1 MADLVGLHA
10 LAGPWAGTAAMFET
24 APYLQRG
31 NVRVVEPED
40 RRLKRARPRREE
52 RMNPNPQLT
61 VRGLGVR
68 AVDVPMGRP
77 LMTGGGEVGSA
88 AMVLIDLLTE
98 EGLTGSC
105 YVFCPTPVVLEPVAK
120 LLSNL
125 APLIEGDPV
134 APVDIERKLQKGFRL
149 LGPQG
154 LTAMATAGIEMAAW
168 DALAKACGLPLAR
181 LLGGEPRKVP
191 AYNSCGL
198 GLIGAERAA
207 EEALELV
214 APGFGAVKVRLSY
227 PTVNTDVEVV
237 RAVKASIGE
246 DVALMSDYNQS
257 LSVAEAGRRA
267 AALEGEGLYWIEEPT
282 RADDYSGHARLRRG
296 AKTPIQIGENWW
308 GPHDMAKSVGE
319 GASDYA
325 MADAMKIGGVTGW
338 LRAAALAEAAGL
350 PFSSHLFPEISAHL
364 LAVAPTS
371 HWLEYVDWANP
382 ILEEPL
388 KVEDGY
394 ASAPDTPGIGISW
407 DEEGVRRYLVE

>member
-1 MADLVGLHA
+1 
-10 LAGPWAGTAAMFET
+10 
-24 APYLQRG
+24 
-31 NVRVVEPED
+31 
-40 RRLKRARPRREE
+40 
-52 RMNPNPQLT
+52 MNPNPQLT
-61 VRGLGVR
+61 IRGLGVR

-88 AMVLIDLLTE
+88 AMVLVDLLTE
-98 EGLTGSC
+98 EGITGSS
-105 YVFCPTPVVLEPVAK
+105 YVFCPTPVVLEPVAA

-134 APVDIERKLQKGFRL
+134 APVDIERKLQKQFRL

-154 LTAMATAGIEMAAW
+154 LTAMATAGIDMAAW
-168 DALAKACGLPLAR
+168 DALSKACGLPLAR
-181 LLGGEPRKVP
+181 LLGGEPREVP

-214 APGFGAVKVRLSY
+214 APGFGAVKVRLGY
-227 PTVNTDVEVV
+227 PTINADVEVV
-237 RAVKASIGE
+237 RAVKASVGGDIT
-246 DVALMSDYNQS
+246 LMSDYNQS
-257 LSVAEAGRRA
+257 LSVAEAEGRA

-282 RADDYSGHARLRRG
+282 RADDYSGHARLRRE

-308 GPHDMAKSVGE
+308 GPHDMAKSVE
-319 GASDYA
+319 AGASDYA

-350 PFSSHLFPEISAHL
+350 SLSSHLFPEISAHL

-388 KVEDGY
+388 KVDDGY
-394 ASAPDTPGIGISW
+394 ASVTDTPGIGISW
-407 DEEGVRRYLVE
+407 DEEAVRRYSVG

>member
-1 MADLVGLHA
+1 MRSARRR
-10 LAGPWAGTAAMFET
+10 T
-24 APYLQRG
+24 RS
-31 NVRVVEPED
+31 VEISGSLDP
-40 RRLKRARPRREE
+40 KEE
-52 RMNPNPQLT
+52 HMTPDPQLT
-61 VRGLGVR
+61 VRGLNVR

-88 AMVLIDLLTE
+88 AMVLVDLLTE
-98 EGLTGSC
+98 EGITGSS
-105 YVFCPTPVVLEPVAK
+105 YVFCPTPLVLGPVAG

-134 APVDIERKLQKGFRL
+134 APVAIERKLQKTFRL

-154 LTAMATAGIEMAAW
+154 LTAMATAGIDMVAW

-181 LLGGEPRKVP
+181 LLGGEPREVR

-214 APGFGAVKVRLSY
+214 APGFGAVKVRLGYSA
-227 PTVNTDVEVV
+227 TDADLEVV
-237 RAVKASIGE
+237 RAVRDSVGE

-257 LSVAEAGRRA
+257 LSVAEAERRVV
-267 AALEGEGLYWIEEPT
+267 ALEGEGLYWLEEPT

-296 AKTPIQIGENWW
+296 ARIPIQIGENWW
-308 GPHDMAKSVGE
+308 GPHDMAKSLE
-319 GASDYA
+319 AGASDYA

-338 LRAAALAEAAGL
+338 LGAAALAEAAGL
-350 PFSSHLFPEISAHL
+350 SLSSHLFPEISAHL
-364 LAVAPTS
+364 LAVAPTG
-371 HWLEYVDWANP
+371 HWLEYVDWASP

-394 ASAPDTPGIGISW
+394 ASVTDMPGIGISW
-407 DEEGVRRYLVE
+407 DEEAVRRYSVG